1 MKNYKIKPKTVLIF
15 ILIVLGCFAGGCLIG
30 FLLAGLDADAVSAA
44 GERALPVLRVALPVF
59 YVAVNLGCLLVSIL
73 YIRKSETLV
82 SKAND
87 DDDSLTEAEGLLSP
101 ALLLGGVITIV
112 NMFLFSASAA
122 LADRF
127 PDARW
132 IMPTAVAMMI
142 LGIVWSTVVVSVC
155 VRDVEKLNPEKRG
168 SPLELHF
175 SRTWEESCD
184 EGQRLLIYKAAYKAY
199 TVTSRVCLFMW
210 VAALICQLLFHTGIL
225 PSLCICAIDLVLTIS
240 YYVEGGRLE
249 TRGRSLSAE

>member
-15 ILIVLGCFAGGCLIG
+15 ILIVLGCFGGGCLIG

-44 GERALPVLRVALPVF
+44 GERALPALRVALPVF
-59 YVAVNLGCLLVSIL
+59 YAVVNLVCLLVSVL
-73 YIRKSETLV
+73 RIRKSEKL
-82 SKAND
+82 AAAAGD
-87 DDDSLTEAEGLLSP
+87 DDDSLTRAEDFLSFP
-101 ALLLGGVITIV
+101 MLLGGVITVV

-175 SRTWEESCD
+175 TRTWEESCD
-184 EGQRLLIYKAAYKAY
+184 EGQRLIIYKAAYKAY

-210 VAALICQLLFHTGIL
+210 IAALICQLLFHTGIL
-225 PSLCICAIDLVLTIS
+225 PSLCICAINLVLTIS
-240 YYVEGGRLE
+240 YYVEGSRLE
-249 TRGRSLSAE
+249 ARGRSLSAE